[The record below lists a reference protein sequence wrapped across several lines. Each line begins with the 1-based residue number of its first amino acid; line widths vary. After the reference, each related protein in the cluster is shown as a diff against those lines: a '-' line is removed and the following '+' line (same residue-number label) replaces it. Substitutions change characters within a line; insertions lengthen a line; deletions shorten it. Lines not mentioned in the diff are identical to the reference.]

1 LLALSLGFNKCL
13 AVEPT
18 PDLAAS
24 LRRTFRTFEEVR
36 VAEVAVTNSPSS
48 TVNFSNRYFWSVENR
63 VVPDSEAQNLDRVP
77 NARLVDLIQEHSIDR
92 ISLLKM
98 DIEGA
103 EEEVILGLEDDV
115 WSRIDR
121 LHLEIHQM
129 YGVQGDSLI
138 AYVTQQGFEVLDFKD
153 RSPILEILFQKIIP
167 GTDFS

>member
-1 LLALSLGFNKCL
+1 M
-13 AVEPT
+13 
-18 PDLAAS
+18 
-24 LRRTFRTFEEVR
+24 
-36 VAEVAVTNSPSS
+36 AEVAVTNSPSS

-115 WSRIDR
+115 WTRIDR